1 MAVSQ
6 RDEKRIKKLI
16 NSFLVN
22 HALTEWTLA
31 ELILIND
38 LSPKDD
44 AAATIAIDDRQRE
57 FVIRVYTNY
66 IGTYEDLGYY
76 VIHELTHLFL
86 HEVNAYIRFLAR
98 HEASQMFITEAEDM
112 YEKITYKLSKVFCDT
127 YLAKL

>member
-38 LSPKDD
+38 LSPNDD
-44 AAATIAIDDRQRE
+44 SAATIAIDDRQRE

-66 IGTYEDLGYY
+66 IGTYEELGYY
-76 VIHELTHLFL
+76 VLHELTHLFL
-86 HEVNAYIRFLAR
+86 YEVNAYIWFLKR
-98 HEASQMFITEAEDM
+98 HDAAQTFITEAGDM